1 MPEFT
6 RRRFLAQSSIGLSA
20 AAMAGAVVAPRLA
33 QAVPAAP
40 AAAPAVDLNG
50 PALAGP
56 IVLHVRDVSRAEVS
70 LLVGTSET
78 IYRDRELVARLVGA
92 ARQAAAGQ
100 GKR

>member
-33 QAVPAAP
+33 QTVTP
-40 AAAPAVDLNG
+40 AAPAVDLSGAN
-50 PALAGP
+50 LAGP

-92 ARQAAAGQ
+92 ARQAASGQ